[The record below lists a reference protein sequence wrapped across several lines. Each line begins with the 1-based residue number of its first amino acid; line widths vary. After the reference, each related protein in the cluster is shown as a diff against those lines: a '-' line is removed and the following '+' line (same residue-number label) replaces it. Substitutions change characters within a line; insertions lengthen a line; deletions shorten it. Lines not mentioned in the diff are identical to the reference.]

1 MSQFGASGR
10 DYNERRSSL
19 AVYLQSTLF
28 FGAAIRVSSLSH
40 DGSSAPD
47 LRLEQL
53 EHWLAGL
60 FGARDFVV
68 TTASAD
74 ASFRRYF
81 RVSRQG
87 QTWIAMD
94 APPGKEDMG
103 PYIRVSAM
111 LVDVGVNAPR
121 VLHRDETQGFLL
133 NTDLGSRTYL
143 NELDAGGD
151 AERLYREAIDALVA
165 IQARA
170 GQHAAQLPP
179 YDDALLRREMG
190 LFPEWFCGKHL
201 GLQLSEA
208 EVAGIAATFDT
219 LAAEALRQ
227 PRVFVHRD
235 YHSRNL
241 MLTDGV
247 SHERGGHG
255 PNPGILDFQDA
266 VLGPVTYD
274 LVSLLRDSYV
284 QWPLERVHAWIEY
297 FRQTAQ
303 RSGVDVGANPAQFQR
318 WFDLMGVQRQLK
330 VLGIFARLYHRDGKS
345 GYLKDLPRTLSYV
358 RQVIGNYSD
367 LDFLAGF
374 IERRIVPA
382 MAKL

>member
-1 MSQFGASGR
+1 M
-10 DYNERRSSL
+10 
-19 AVYLQSTLF
+19 
-28 FGAAIRVSSLSH
+28 SSLSH
-40 DGSSAPD
+40 DGSD
-47 LRLEQL
+47 LRRQQL
-53 EHWLAGL
+53 EHWLASL
-60 FGARDFVV
+60 FGARDFTV

-111 LVDVGVNAPR
+111 LVDVGVNAPK
-121 VLHRDETQGFLL
+121 VLHRDDTNGFLL

-143 NELDAGGD
+143 TDLDAGAD
-151 AERLYREAIDALVA
+151 AERLYHDAIDALVA

-170 GQHAAQLPP
+170 ATHHAAQLPP

-190 LFPEWFCGKHL
+190 LFPEWFCIKHL
-201 GLQLSEA
+201 GLQLSET
-208 EVAGIAATFDT
+208 EVIGLANTFDT
-219 LAAEALRQ
+219 LVAEALQQ

-241 MLTDGV
+241 MVTDGV
-247 SHERGGHG
+247 SHDEGGHG
-255 PNPGILDFQDA
+255 ANPGILDFQDA

-284 QWPLERVHAWIEY
+284 AWPIERIHAWIKY
-297 FRQTAQ
+297 FRDVGQ

-358 RQVIGNYSD
+358 RQVTKNYSD
-367 LDFLAGF
+367 LDFLTSF
-374 IERRIVPA
+374 IEQRIVPA
-382 MAKL
+382 MAAA

>member
-1 MSQFGASGR
+1 MR
-10 DYNERRSSL
+10 
-19 AVYLQSTLF
+19 
-28 FGAAIRVSSLSH
+28 
-40 DGSSAPD
+40 D

-53 EHWLAGL
+53 EQWLTHL
-60 FGARDFVV
+60 FGARDF
-68 TTASAD
+68 TIAPASAD

-111 LVDVGVNAPR
+111 LVDVGVNAPQ
-121 VLHRDETQGFLL
+121 VLHQDEVQGFLL

-143 NELDAGGD
+143 AELDAGGD
-151 AERLYREAIDALVA
+151 AQRLYSDAIEALVA

-170 GQHAAQLPP
+170 GRHAKTLPP

-190 LFPEWFCGKHL
+190 LFPEWFCHKHL
-201 GLQLSEA
+201 GLELSET
-208 EVAGIAATFDT
+208 EVVGLSNTFDT
-219 LAAEALRQ
+219 LVAEALAQ

-241 MLTDGV
+241 MVTDGV
-247 SHERGGHG
+247 PHEQGGQG
-255 PNPGILDFQDA
+255 ANPGILDFQDA

-284 QWPLERVHAWIEY
+284 AWPVERVHAWIEQ
-297 FRQTAQ
+297 FRDSA
-303 RSGVDVGANPAQFQR
+303 RRNGVNVGRDAAQFMR

-330 VLGIFARLYHRDGKS
+330 VLGIFARLYHRDAKA
-345 GYLKDLPRTLSYV
+345 GYLKDLPRTLDYV
-358 RQVIGNYSD
+358 RQVVGKYRD
-367 LDFLAGF
+367 LEFLAGF
-374 IERRIVPA
+374 IEQRIVPA
-382 MAKL
+382 MPPS

>member
-1 MSQFGASGR
+1 MSSP
-10 DYNERRSSL
+10 
-19 AVYLQSTLF
+19 
-28 FGAAIRVSSLSH
+28 SH
-40 DGSSAPD
+40 DGHPVRD

-53 EHWLAGL
+53 EQWLAGL
-60 FGARDFVV
+60 FGARDF
-68 TTASAD
+68 TIAPASAD

-103 PYIRVSAM
+103 PYIHVAAM
-111 LVDVGVNAPR
+111 LAEVGVNAPK
-121 VLHRDETQGFLL
+121 VLHRDEVQGFLL

-143 NELDAGGD
+143 AELEEGGD
-151 AERLYREAIDALVA
+151 AERLYRDAIEALVA

-170 GQHAAQLPP
+170 GKLARELPP
-179 YDDALLRREMG
+179 YDEALLRREMG
-190 LFPEWFCGKHL
+190 LFPEWFCKKHL
-201 GLQLSEA
+201 GLELSED
-208 EVAGIAATFDT
+208 EVVGVANTFDT
-219 LAAEALRQ
+219 LVAEALSQ

-241 MLTDGV
+241 MVTD
-247 SHERGGHG
+247 STSKTPGGQG

-284 QWPLERVHAWIEY
+284 AWPLERVHAWIKQ
-297 FRQTAQ
+297 FRGSAQ
-303 RSGVDVGANPAQFQR
+303 RSGVDVGANAAQFQR

-330 VLGIFARLYHRDGKS
+330 VLGIFARLYHRDGKP

-358 RQVIGNYSD
+358 RQVTKNYRD
-367 LDFLAGF
+367 LEFLTAF
-374 IERRIVPA
+374 IEQRIVPA
-382 MAKL
+382 MAKV